1 MDKKLTEKEK
11 NIEQLNI
18 IHAIFS
24 TYANDRW
31 YDWWYE
37 VKKLADLRE
46 EDALKVVFQLS
57 KSLNEENIKLIELVK
72 RGEKHDDTQSD

>member
-72 RGEKHDDTQSD
+72 SGEEHDDTQSD